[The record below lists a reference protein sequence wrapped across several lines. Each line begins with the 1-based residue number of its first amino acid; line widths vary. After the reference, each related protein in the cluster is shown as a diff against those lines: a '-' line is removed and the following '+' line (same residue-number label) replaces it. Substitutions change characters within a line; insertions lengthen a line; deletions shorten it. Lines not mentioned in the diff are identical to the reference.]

1 MTAGNSQYKL
11 DVTIVGGGMI
21 SHDLILPSVYHLQRT
36 GIVNDVNVCSLDSAP
51 LKELKNS
58 DMIRQAFP
66 DQDFNAYPAL
76 TEPENNKFP
85 ELYREIIAEMK
96 PRQLVIVA
104 MPDQLHY
111 PVILEA
117 LKNNQHILCV
127 KPLVLKY
134 EHTVEIEKIAREK
147 GLFIGVEYH
156 KRFDRRALLAKKSYE
171 LKQLGEFVI
180 GEAKMIEPYFYRS
193 SNFQNWF
200 TSDKTD
206 PFVYVGCHYVD
217 LVYFITGLKP
227 VEVSVAGIKGK
238 FPNGNE
244 GYMWANGRVHFENGA
259 LLSVTDGLGYPDAG
273 AGSNEQN
280 LQMFFEGNGKTGMI
294 KHDDQF
300 RGVRYAYLD
309 GIGCAGSTYNFVNP
323 DFFQLIPWEGK
334 GFKPVGY
341 GYDSVASSIETAHRI
356 EAEVNSLPKAESL
369 DKRRQMIKDVDDK
382 GIIATPANSYINE
395 LVVEA
400 ARLSILN
407 DGDTVSIKYGKNPHV
422 ALRGGCIK

>member
-1 MTAGNSQYKL
+1 MTKQNSQYPL

-21 SHDLILPSVYHLQRT
+21 TLDLILPVVYHLQRT
-36 GIVNDVNVCSLDSAP
+36 GMVNDINVCSLDSAP
-51 LKELKNS
+51 LKDLKNS
-58 DMIRQAFP
+58 DMIQQAFP
-66 DQDFNAYPAL
+66 GQDFIAYPAIS
-76 TEPENNKFP
+76 EPEENKHP
-85 ELYREIIAEMK
+85 DLYKEVLAGMK
-96 PRQLVIVA
+96 PRQVVIVA

-111 PVILEA
+111 SVIMEA
-117 LKNNQHILCV
+117 LKNDQHILCV

-134 EHTVEIEKIAREK
+134 EQTVKIEKMAQEK

-156 KRFDRRALLAKKSYE
+156 KRFDRRALMAKKSYE

-200 TSDKTD
+200 TCDKTD

-227 VEVSVAGIKGK
+227 VEVSVSGIKGK

-244 GYMWANGRVHFENGA
+244 GYMWANGRVRFENGA
-259 LLSVTDGLGYPDAG
+259 LLNVTDGLGYPDQG

-280 LQMFFEGNGKTGMI
+280 LQMFFEGEGKSGMI

-300 RGVRYAYLD
+300 RGVQHAYLE
-309 GIGCAGSTYNFVNP
+309 GIGCAGSSFNYVSP
-323 DFFQLIPWEGK
+323 DFFQLIPWDGEGL
-334 GFKPVGY
+334 KPTGY
-341 GYDSVASSIETAHRI
+341 GYESVAATVEMAHKIEN
-356 EAEVNSLPKAESL
+356 EVSNLSAVESL
-369 DKRRQMIKDVDDK
+369 QKRQQIIREVDEK
-382 GIIATPANSYINE
+382 GIIATPANSYVNE
-395 LVVEA
+395 MVVEA

-407 DGDTVSIKYGKNPHV
+407 DGDMVTIEYGQHPKI
-422 ALRGGCIK
+422 ALRGNS